1 MGAVSRYR
9 SRHIRTRMERHVM
22 SIETVAGPVQD
33 PSHDRT
39 AEGHRSPLRDF
50 LGGAAL
56 IFDFAGTLTW
66 RHVSTVRHAT
76 DADALAA
83 DWDAVGDDLRWAM
96 GRHPSSRPAQ

>member
-1 MGAVSRYR
+1 
-9 SRHIRTRMERHVM
+9 M
-22 SIETVAGPVQD
+22 SMETVAEPRQS
-33 PSHDRT
+33 PPYNRA
-39 AEGHRSPLRDF
+39 AERRRSPLGDF

-66 RHVSTVRHAT
+66 RHISTVHNPT

-96 GRHPSSRPAQ
+96 SCHPSNQPGS